1 MKRVC
6 LLLCVLGFG
15 CGQPAQDGESGAD
28 GTPTNAPSAAPDDAS
43 NDEVPPPQSEPSVEP
58 TQPVGADP
66 ALDAA
71 TNVEPDKT
79 QPPTETTKNPDDTPP
94 TADSLAARVQQLEVP
109 PKWLADVT
117 TTYDTSQ
124 PWKDARL
131 HIRALLGK
139 NEEPARKEAVK
150 LTWLYLQKN
159 DIGNGHEYPMY
170 LFLGG
175 EEVWAVAAHEQFL
188 AKKHENEPI
197 HAYLSLASLYTR
209 FKEFGKAEK
218 LLRRAMDGVPEGEWL
233 FTRSADVH
241 SAYGK
246 LYVAWGKVDKAKD
259 HFSRAADMYPASTH
273 PWTQKDKQRKSADAL
288 AKLQVLEAGD
298 FADAGLKDGTFKG
311 TSLGYTGNINVTVTV
326 QDGRLTNI
334 DVQHTEKI
342 DQGAAYIIPRW
353 IVNAQSLQVDGISG
367 ATITKDAIVNATYRA
382 LKRAGLN

>member
-1 MKRVC
+1 MKRIC

-15 CGQPAQDGESGAD
+15 CGQPALDGDPVENT
-28 GTPTNAPSAAPDDAS
+28 TPANTPAAAPDDVS

-58 TQPVGADP
+58 HQPATP
-66 ALDAA
+66 APDAA

-79 QPPTETTKNPDDTPP
+79 QPPATNTADTPP
-94 TADSLAARVQQLEVP
+94 TADSLAARVQALEIP
-109 PKWLADVT
+109 PPWLADVKT
-117 TTYDTSQ
+117 SYDTST
-124 PWKDARL
+124 PWKDARI
-131 HIRALLGK
+131 HIRTLLGK

-188 AKKHENEPI
+188 AQKHENEPI

-209 FKEFGKAEK
+209 FKEFDKAEK
-218 LLRRAMDGVPEGEWL
+218 LLRRAMDGVPEGEWQ

-246 LYVAWGKVDKAKD
+246 LYVAWGRVDKAKD

-326 QDGRLTNI
+326 QDGRLSKI
-334 DVQHTEKI
+334 DVKHTEKI